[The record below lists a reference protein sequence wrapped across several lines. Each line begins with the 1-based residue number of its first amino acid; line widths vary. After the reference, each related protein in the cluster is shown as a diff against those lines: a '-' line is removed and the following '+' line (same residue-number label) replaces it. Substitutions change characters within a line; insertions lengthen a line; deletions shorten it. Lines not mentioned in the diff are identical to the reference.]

1 MIMSAQAD
9 QRLLSVTLAGQEFGI
24 PVTQVRD
31 VLGPQRTT
39 VVPLAPRGVAGL
51 LNLRGRIV
59 TVIDM
64 RALLH
69 LAPGSDSARMMQ
81 VVVEHGDESFSLR
94 VDAVGDVLELPAD
107 TFERTLSTLD
117 PIWRDIAAGIYRLPD
132 RLLVSLDLAR
142 VLDFKH
148 RAAA

>member
-1 MIMSAQAD
+1 MSGQSDA
-9 QRLLSVTLAGQEFGI
+9 RLLSVTLAGQEFGI

-39 VVPLAPRGVAGL
+39 VVPLAPQGVAGL

-64 RALLH
+64 RALLR
-69 LAPGSDSARMMQ
+69 LPPNDADGRMMQ
-81 VVVEHGDESFSLR
+81 VVVEHGEESFSLR
-94 VDAVGDVLELPAD
+94 VDAVGDVLELPGEA
-107 TFERTLSTLD
+107 FERTLSTLD
-117 PIWRDIAAGIYRLPD
+117 PIWRDIAAGIYRLPN
-132 RLLVSLDLAR
+132 RLLISLDLSR

>member
-1 MIMSAQAD
+1 MSAQNDA
-9 QRLLSVTLAGQEFGI
+9 RLLSVTLAGQEFGI

-39 VVPLAPRGVAGL
+39 VVPLAPRGIAGL

-64 RALLH
+64 RALLG
-69 LAPGSDSARMMQ
+69 LPANGTEARPMQ
-81 VVVEHGDESFSLR
+81 VVVEHNEESFSLR
-94 VDAVGDVLELPAD
+94 VDAVGDVLELPSES
-107 TFERTLSTLD
+107 FERTLSTLD
-117 PIWRDIAAGIYRLPD
+117 PAWRDVAAGIYRLPG
-132 RLLVSLDLAR
+132 RLLVSLDLSR
-142 VLDFKH
+142 LLDFKH

>member
-1 MIMSAQAD
+1 MSGQSNAQ
-9 QRLLSVTLAGQEFGI
+9 LLSVTLAGQEFGI

-39 VVPLAPRGVAGL
+39 VVPLAPPGIAGL

-64 RALLH
+64 RALLG
-69 LAPGSDSARMMQ
+69 LPPNAADSRMMQ
-81 VVVEHGDESFSLR
+81 VVVEHGEEPFSLR
-94 VDAVGDVLELPAD
+94 VDAVGDVLELPD
-107 TFERTLSTLD
+107 TTFERTLSTLD
-117 PIWRDIAAGIYRLPD
+117 PRWREIAGGIYRLPG
-132 RLLVSLDLAR
+132 RLLVSLDLSR

>member
-1 MIMSAQAD
+1 MSAGTD
-9 QRLLSVTLAGQEFGI
+9 ERLLSVTLAGQEFGI

-39 VVPLAPRGVAGL
+39 IVPLAPRGVAGL
-51 LNLRGRIV
+51 LNLRGRVV

-64 RALLH
+64 RALLG
-69 LAPGSDSARMMQ
+69 LPPSPEDARTMQ
-81 VVVEHGDESFSLR
+81 VVVEMGEESFSLR
-94 VDAVGDVLELPAD
+94 VDAVGDVLELPASA
-107 TFERTLSTLD
+107 FERTLSTLD
-117 PIWRDIAAGIYRLPD
+117 PVWRDIAAGIYRLPE

>member
-1 MIMSAQAD
+1 MSSRENE
-9 QRLLSVTLAGQEFGI
+9 RLLSVTLAGQEFGI

-64 RALLH
+64 RALLG
-69 LAPGSDSARMMQ
+69 LAESTADTRMMQ
-81 VVVEHGDESFSLR
+81 VVVEQGEESFSLR
-94 VDAVGDVLELPAD
+94 VDGVGDVLELPAE
-107 TFERTLSTLD
+107 TFERTLATLD
-117 PIWRDIAAGIYRLPD
+117 PVWREIAAGIYRLPG
-132 RLLVSLDLAR
+132 RLLVGLDLAR

-148 RAAA
+148 RTAA

>member
-1 MIMSAQAD
+1 MSGQDDA
-9 QRLLSVTLAGQEFGI
+9 RLLAVTLAGQEFGI

-39 VVPLAPRGVAGL
+39 VVPLAPAGIAGL

-64 RALLH
+64 RALLG
-69 LAPGSDSARMMQ
+69 LPPNGADGRMMQ
-81 VVVEHGDESFSLR
+81 VVVEQGEESFSLR
-94 VDAVGDVLELPAD
+94 VDAVGDVLELPGNA
-107 TFERTLSTLD
+107 FERTLSTLD
-117 PIWRDIAAGIYRLPD
+117 PTWREIAAGIYRLPD
-132 RLLVSLDLAR
+132 RLLVSLDLSR

>member
-1 MIMSAQAD
+1 MSGQGGA
-9 QRLLSVTLAGQEFGI
+9 RLLSVTLAGQEFGI

-39 VVPLAPRGVAGL
+39 VVPLAPAGVAGL

-64 RALLH
+64 RALLR
-69 LAPGSDSARMMQ
+69 LPPNEADRRMMQ
-81 VVVEHGDESFSLR
+81 VVVEHGEESFSLR
-94 VDAVGDVLELPAD
+94 VDAVGDVLELPGEA
-107 TFERTLSTLD
+107 FERTLSTLD
-117 PIWRDIAAGIYRLPD
+117 PTWREIAAGIYRLPD
-132 RLLVSLDLAR
+132 RLLVSLDLSR
-142 VLDFKH
+142 VLDFNH

>member
-1 MIMSAQAD
+1 MSGQSDA
-9 QRLLSVTLAGQEFGI
+9 RLLSVTLAGQEFGI

-39 VVPLAPRGVAGL
+39 VVPLAPPGVAGL

-64 RALLH
+64 RALLR
-69 LAPGSDSARMMQ
+69 LPPNDADGRMMQ
-81 VVVEHGDESFSLR
+81 VVVEHGEESFSLR
-94 VDAVGDVLELPAD
+94 VDAVGDVLELPGE

-132 RLLVSLDLAR
+132 RLLVNLDLSR

>member
-1 MIMSAQAD
+1 MSGQSDA
-9 QRLLSVTLAGQEFGI
+9 RLLSVTLAGQEFGI

-39 VVPLAPRGVAGL
+39 VVPLAPPGVAGL

-64 RALLH
+64 RALLR
-69 LAPGSDSARMMQ
+69 LPRNDADGRMMQ
-81 VVVEHGDESFSLR
+81 VVVEHGEESFSLR
-94 VDAVGDVLELPAD
+94 VDAVGDVLELPGE

-117 PIWRDIAAGIYRLPD
+117 PVWREIAAGIYRLPD
-132 RLLVSLDLAR
+132 RLLVSLDLSR

>member
-1 MIMSAQAD
+1 MSGQGAA
-9 QRLLSVTLAGQEFGI
+9 RLRSVTLAGQEFGI

-39 VVPLAPRGVAGL
+39 VVPLAPAGVAGL

-64 RALLH
+64 RALLR
-69 LAPGSDSARMMQ
+69 LPPNEADRRMMQ
-81 VVVEHGDESFSLR
+81 VVVEHGEESFSLR
-94 VDAVGDVLELPAD
+94 VDAVGDVLELPGEA
-107 TFERTLSTLD
+107 FERTLSTLD
-117 PIWRDIAAGIYRLPD
+117 PTWREIAAGIYRLPD
-132 RLLVSLDLAR
+132 RLLVSLDLSR
-142 VLDFKH
+142 VLDFNH

>member
-1 MIMSAQAD
+1 MSGQSDA
-9 QRLLSVTLAGQEFGI
+9 RLLSVTLAGQEFGI

-39 VVPLAPRGVAGL
+39 VVPLAPQGVAGL

-64 RALLH
+64 RALLR
-69 LAPGSDSARMMQ
+69 LPRNDADGKMMQ
-81 VVVEHGDESFSLR
+81 VVVEHGEESFSLR
-94 VDAVGDVLELPAD
+94 VDAVGDVLELPGE

-117 PIWRDIAAGIYRLPD
+117 PAWRDIAAGIYRLPG
-132 RLLVSLDLAR
+132 RLLISLDLSR

-148 RAAA
+148 RVAA

>member
-1 MIMSAQAD
+1 MSGQSDA
-9 QRLLSVTLAGQEFGI
+9 RLLSVTLAGQDFGI
-24 PVTQVRD
+24 PVMQVRD

-39 VVPLAPRGVAGL
+39 VVPLAPAGVAGL

-64 RALLH
+64 RALLG
-69 LAPGSDSARMMQ
+69 LPPNGADRGMMQ
-81 VVVEHGDESFSLR
+81 VVVEHGEESFSLR
-94 VDAVGDVLELPAD
+94 VDAVGDVLELPGE
-107 TFERTLSTLD
+107 TFERTLTTLD
-117 PIWRDIAAGIYRLPD
+117 PIWREIAAGIYRLPE
-132 RLLVSLDLAR
+132 RLLVSLDLSR